1 MAVGGEE
8 MLGRFEGAAPPPGD
22 DKAGV
27 QGGDGLPPVSKILSD
42 DRTRWLMTSALP
54 HEAALRVWL
63 SSRRLPGLEID
74 DIVQETYCR
83 LIRAEN
89 IEAIRNPK
97 AYMFQTA
104 WSVLVSHVRHER
116 VVPMQALSTTNE
128 LACQAAQPSPE
139 QQVMD
144 RDELGRLADAIAALP
159 EKVGQVFRLRRVHG
173 LSQREV
179 AKRLGLAESTVE
191 KHMRRGLILLLER
204 LGHCVYAPPRAS
216 NRGDEDHLPENG

>member
-1 MAVGGEE
+1 
-8 MLGRFEGAAPPPGD
+8 MLGRFEGAAPPSPQASD
-22 DKAGV
+22 DRSV
-27 QGGDGLPPVSKILSD
+27 QPVSKVLSEE
-42 DRTRWLMTSALP
+42 RTRWLMTAALP
-54 HEAALRVWL
+54 HESALRIWL

-89 IEAIRNPK
+89 IEAVRNPK

-139 QQVMD
+139 QEVMD
-144 RDELGRLADAIAALP
+144 RDELGCLAEAMAGLP
-159 EKVGQVFRLRRVHG
+159 DKVGQVFRLRRVHG
-173 LSQREV
+173 MSQREV
-179 AKRLGLAESTVE
+179 ARHLGLSESTVE
-191 KHMRRGLILLLER
+191 KHMRRGLILLMER
-204 LGHCVYAPPRAS
+204 LGHCVYGPARAS
-216 NRGDEDHLPENG
+216 NRREEDQ